1 MSYCYFSLREVMHL
15 LPPYWSH
22 CHLYPTPLSIPPM
35 GGCIVCPIHSHR
47 LMAMMTTPASWTP
60 RAHVVNE
67 DDMAVA
73 PAFLSTSGKAGQK
86 IRKSFQLTAIT
97 SGPRQPHQWQQHPP
111 PHCQCQHHCRHC
123 CVVVIV
129 AGGISH
135 KELSLSCSSSLS
147 RSKGGNGQQAL

>member
-47 LMAMMTTPASWTP
+47 LMAMMTTPATWTP

-111 PHCQCQHHCRHC
+111 PPLPVSASLSALLRCRHC
-123 CVVVIV
+123 RWRHLTQRAV
-129 AGGISH
+129 
-135 KELSLSCSSSLS
+135 SLLLVFSL
-147 RSKGGNGQQAL
+147 